1 MQHVCKGHWPP
12 LAFICRS
19 LISLKKSGSFSHA
32 VSFCPFT
39 PLLHCSKSERWT
51 FHLEKGSS
59 QIGWVLAWDGKTLL
73 LCRQVHKRAIN
84 NLRPA
89 NYWTFSNTH
98 GPGCFCLTNL
108 YLKHF
113 HLQIE
118 LNIVCTVKTD
128 ISYWPR
134 NVFFIE
140 ILQSLL
146 DDTFLEGSAVWYSDW
161 LLQGSWWQNFPYFRV
176 RRAAWSGGVWLFWK
190 FNITSQLSTYD
201 II

>member
-1 MQHVCKGHWPP
+1 MDL
-12 LAFICRS
+12 LAIWLSVFA
-19 LISLKKSGSFSHA
+19 K
-32 VSFCPFT
+32 T

-146 DDTFLEGSAVWYSDW
+146 DDTFFEGQQFDIQIDFFKALDDRIFQILDLEGQLGQEES
-161 LLQGSWWQNFPYFRV
+161 GSFENLISQANFLHMI
-176 RRAAWSGGVWLFWK
+176 SLK
-190 FNITSQLSTYD
+190 INMEMCK
-201 II
+201 